1 VFTGLVN
8 VFITP
13 LHRRGA
19 APEGLSKSR
28 GKTKT

>member
-1 VFTGLVN
+1 VFTGWGE

-19 APEGLSKSR
+19 APEGLSKKR
-28 GKTKT
+28 VGTRT